1 MAVGVASPCAV
12 TLCCVPRVGPLPD
25 TAPCSLSRLLPS
37 SRLCPPTC
45 PHLVTAKPAGPSA
58 VTARPALRAAA
69 AQGAGQQG
77 AGPLAMGRATP

>member
-25 TAPCSLSRLLPS
+25 TAPCSLSRLLPP